1 MDLPMWM
8 KISWAVILGF
18 MIFRML
24 PVAKHWLENGPK
36 GTSKDW
42 ITTAMLL
49 GGVIL
54 FVITLIML
62 VRGS

>member
-62 VRGS
+62 VRGT

>member
-8 KISWAVILGF
+8 KISWAVVLGF
-18 MIFRML
+18 MIVRML